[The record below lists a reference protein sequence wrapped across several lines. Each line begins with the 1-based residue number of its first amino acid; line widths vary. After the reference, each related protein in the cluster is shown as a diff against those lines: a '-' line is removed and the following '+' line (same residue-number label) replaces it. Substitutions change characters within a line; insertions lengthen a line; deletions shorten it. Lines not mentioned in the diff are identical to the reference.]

1 MDSGIIII
9 QPALITQPS
18 EIHGRGLFAKDA
30 IERFSLICEEVVK
43 NLAKN
48 SAVVFD
54 GPLRWV
60 NHSVKPNAMLL
71 PNFDI
76 QTSVLTLKL
85 MALRNIEIGEE
96 ITYDYIG
103 AGHKG
108 LAAKCNCG
116 QPDCPGFFHL
126 RSEFAEDK

>member
-1 MDSGIIII
+1 MDNNII

-18 EIHGRGLFAKDA
+18 EIHGRGLFAKDEIKYLA
-30 IERFSLICEEVVK
+30 LICEEVVK
-43 NLAKN
+43 ALTPT
-48 SAVVFD
+48 SAVIFD

-60 NHSVKPNAMLL
+60 NHSDNPNAFLS

-76 QTSVLTLKL
+76 YSGVLTLKL
-85 MALRNIEIGEE
+85 LASRNIEVGEE

-108 LAAKCNCG
+108 AASKCNCG

-126 RSEFAEDK
+126 RSEFSEKK

>member
-1 MDSGIIII
+1 MII
-9 QPALITQPS
+9 QPSLITQLS
-18 EIHGRGLFAKDA
+18 EIHGRGLFAKEA
-30 IERFSLICEEVVK
+30 IENLSLICEEAVRA
-43 NLAKN
+43 LAKN

-60 NHSVKPNAMLL
+60 NHSAKPNAVLL

-76 QTSVLTLKL
+76 STGILTLKL
-85 MALRNIEIGEE
+85 VAIKNIAVGEE

-108 LAAKCNCG
+108 TASKCNCG
-116 QPDCPGFFHL
+116 QSDCPGFFHL
-126 RSEFAEDK
+126 RSEFSEKK